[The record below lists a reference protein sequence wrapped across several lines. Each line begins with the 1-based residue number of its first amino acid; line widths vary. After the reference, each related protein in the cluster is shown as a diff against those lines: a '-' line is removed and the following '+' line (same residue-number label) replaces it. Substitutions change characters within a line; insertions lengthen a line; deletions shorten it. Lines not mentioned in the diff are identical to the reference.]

1 METPNLILLGVQKA
15 GTTSLYYWMAQH
27 PDIFGSLAIKD
38 IPIFVEKQKRKMR
51 LHEFKEYVCKNRK
64 NEKIVFHGWVHYINS
79 FDEFKTEFPNDISN
93 AKYILVLRDP
103 IDRMISNFKY
113 SLSHDKEEKS
123 SIIDAIQHEQENRNS
138 FSFEKKGYCSYIRN
152 SLYADDIA
160 YIKNNVEKE
169 NLLILW
175 FEDLANTP
183 QETANKVFNFL
194 GLRPYDVNFNKQ
206 NETRELKHIKMF
218 RLLKL
223 IIKLIPPNLKQMV
236 PFTMRHNI
244 RNQIHQLFSSKTP
257 TQQILSHKEKA
268 MLYKKHFKE
277 DTDKLT
283 EMGLNP
289 YWAKKYV

>member
-1 METPNLILLGVQKA
+1 MDTPNLILLGAQKA

-38 IPIFVEKQKRKMR
+38 IPIFVEKQKRKMK
-51 LHEFKEYVCKNRK
+51 LHEFNEYVCKNRK

-79 FDEFKTEFPNDISN
+79 FDDFKTAFPNDISN
-93 AKYILVLRDP
+93 AKYILILRDP
-103 IDRMISNFKY
+103 IDRTISNFKY
-113 SLSHDKEEKS
+113 SLSHDKEENS

-160 YIKNNVEKE
+160 FIKKNVEKD

-175 FEDLANTP
+175 FEDLAKTP
-183 QETANKVFNFL
+183 QETTNKAFNFL
-194 GLRPYDVNFNKQ
+194 GLRTHDVNFNKQ
-206 NETRELKHIKMF
+206 NETRELKYTKMF

-223 IIKLIPPNLKQMV
+223 IIKLIPFNFKQMV
-236 PFTMRHNI
+236 PFTIRHKI
-244 RNQIHQLFSSKTP
+244 QNQIHQLFSSKTP
-257 TQQILSHKEKA
+257 KQQILSHEEKA
-268 MLYKKHFKE
+268 MLYKKYFKE
-277 DTDKLT
+277 DTDKLI

-289 YWAKKYV
+289 YWSKKYF